1 MNETMEKNHRGL
13 WPVAAILLALG
24 GGVAGWAWQAYDGKN
39 DPAASLAS
47 RDKAAIEQVVREYIL
62 KHPEILPEAMENLRA
77 RETSKQL
84 ASVGDQVETPFP
96 GSVLG
101 NPEGRVVLVEFTD
114 FACGYCRSSV
124 AEVEQLIKANAD
136 LKVVIRQLPILSP
149 ASHDAAKMGLAAAEQ
164 GKYAKFHRAMFA
176 AGQPDARSIEA
187 AARIAGLDLAR
198 ANRVAAEPRVG
209 EELDGNMAM
218 ARQLGFEGTPS
229 WVIGDEMFSGA
240 VGHDQLAKAIA
251 KARG

>member
-1 MNETMEKNHRGL
+1 MSENPNKDRRWL

-24 GGVAGWAWQAYDGKN
+24 GGVAGWAWQAYGAKD

-47 RDKAAIEQVVREYIL
+47 QDRAAIERVVRDYIL
-62 KHPEILPEAMENLRA
+62 EHPEILPQAMENLRA
-77 RETSKQL
+77 QESAKQL
-84 ASVGDQVETPFP
+84 AGVGDQVETPFP

-114 FACGYCRSSV
+114 FACGYCRASV
-124 AEVEQLIKANAD
+124 AEVERLIKANAD

-164 GKYAKFHRAMFA
+164 GKYALFHKAMFA
-176 AGQPDARSIEA
+176 AGQPDARTIDA
-187 AARIAGLDLAR
+187 AARVAGLDLAR

-229 WVIGDEMFSGA
+229 WVIGDEMYSGA